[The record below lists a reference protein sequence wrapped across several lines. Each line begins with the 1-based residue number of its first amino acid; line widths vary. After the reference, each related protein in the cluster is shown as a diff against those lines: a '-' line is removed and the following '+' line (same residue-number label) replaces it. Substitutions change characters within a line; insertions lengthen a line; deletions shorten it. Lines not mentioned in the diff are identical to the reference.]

1 MPVFLPEP
9 EYKHGTKPQIG
20 VLLVNL
26 GTPEAP
32 TTPALR
38 RYLKQFLSDP
48 RVVEIPRIM
57 WLPFLN
63 VVILNTRPAKSAIK
77 YATIWTDEGSP
88 LRIHTERQARMLHD
102 WLGEAGHSQLIV
114 DYAMRYG
121 EPSIPAQLARL
132 KEAHCTRI
140 LIVPLY
146 PQYAASTTASSLDVV
161 GDYMSRLRNTPELR
175 FIRNFCDW
183 PEYISTLADNVRRHW
198 AQHGQP
204 EKLVM
209 SFHGVPRFS
218 LDKGDNYHCECQ
230 KTGRLLAE
238 ALELRPHQYVVTFQ
252 SRFGKAQWLQPYTQ
266 PTLEEFAR
274 QGIKHA
280 DVICPGFVSDC
291 LETLEEIAI
300 ECRTAFLE
308 AGGGEFHY
316 IPALNERPEW
326 IAALGGLIQ
335 DHLGNWLSQPKPD
348 AADLEASAARAI
360 AMGAT
365 A

>member
-9 EYKHGTKPQIG
+9 EYKHGTAQRIG

-26 GTPEAP
+26 GTPESP

-48 RVVEIPRIM
+48 RVVEIPRLM

-77 YATIWTDEGSP
+77 YATIWTEDGSP
-88 LRIHTERQARMLHD
+88 LKIHTEKQAQLLHA
-102 WLGEAGHSQLIV
+102 WLRDAGHSGLV
-114 DYAMRYG
+114 VEYAMRYG
-121 EPSIPAQLARL
+121 DPSIPSRLARL
-132 KEAHCTRI
+132 KEAHCTRV

-161 GDYMSRLRNTPELR
+161 GEHMSRLRNTPELR
-175 FIRNFCDW
+175 FVRNFCDR
-183 PEYISTLADNVRRHW
+183 PEYVGALANSVRQQWKHS
-198 AQHGQP
+198 GMP
-204 EKLVM
+204 EKLIM

-238 ALELRPHQYVVTFQ
+238 ALDLRPHQYLVTFQ

-274 QGIKHA
+274 QGIKHL

-300 ECRTAFLE
+300 ECRSAFLE
-308 AGGGEFHY
+308 AGGTQFHY
-316 IPALNERPEW
+316 IPALNEQPEW
-326 IAALGGLIQ
+326 IAALGCLVS
-335 DHLGNWLSQPKPD
+335 DHLGNWLTQPQPS
-348 AADLEASAARAI
+348 ATELEASAGRAI
-360 AMGAT
+360 AMGAP